1 MCWVYNWCIKCG
13 LKKNPCKQSGMKLKG
28 ILFILAYDPL
38 TLFFVCVF
46 FFFVFPYKN
55 ICLCPPNISMFEN
68 RPILLL
74 KQEKSLTLL
83 AFDNILMWNLLPLLD
98 HYNCK
103 RIIYSQVFS
112 NIWQNLFFNK
122 LEWIRSNVFLKVLQ
136 QLYVCKLFSDVLI

>member
-1 MCWVYNWCIKCG
+1 MLSLQLMHKMRTE
-13 LKKNPCKQSGMKLKG
+13 KKPMQAIGDETKRYSFHTRLWSVN
-28 ILFILAYDPL
+28 
-38 TLFFVCVF
+38 FVFCVCF

>member
-1 MCWVYNWCIKCG
+1 MLSLQLMHKMRTEKKPMQAIGDETKRYSFHTRLWSVNFVFCG
-13 LKKNPCKQSGMKLKG
+13 
-28 ILFILAYDPL
+28 
-38 TLFFVCVF
+38 F

-112 NIWQNLFFNK
+112 DIWQNLFFNK

>member
-1 MCWVYNWCIKCG
+1 MHKMRTE
-13 LKKNPCKQSGMKLKG
+13 KNPCKQSGMKLKG

-38 TLFFVCVF
+38 TLFFVC